1 MPPAARRHLGA
12 GAVFALASAAGV
24 ALAVVVARGGRPR
37 PLLFAAW
44 GGAWLVAVAAAHRL
58 TGRRA
63 VVLIVVAG
71 AALRL
76 ASLAGPPATS
86 DDLYRYAWDGRV
98 QAAGVDPYAQ
108 PPASAQLAHLREG
121 WLWPAASV
129 CAAHGVAPG
138 CTRINRPPVR
148 TIYPPVAEVW
158 FAAVYRAAGV
168 GARHKAWQVAGLVTE
183 LATLGLV
190 VAAVTRWGRDPR
202 WTALY
207 ALSPAPALE
216 IVNNG
221 HVDGLAIVLM
231 MAAVVLMAPGEA
243 PPERWHEAAAAAL
256 ITAAAL
262 VKLYPAIL
270 LLPLVACRSG
280 PRLASLLRTAAI
292 AAGLSALAYAPHV
305 AAVGSRV
312 LGYLP
317 GYLKEENYRS
327 GRRFLIAHVLHLPH
341 ITVVAVSVLG
351 VVAVAAWVVI
361 RRPSLPVA
369 SAALIGAALLAAS
382 PGQPWYAVSLLA
394 LATVAARPAW
404 AAVVVAGYAAALS
417 TVLAPTHAVT
427 IGGWA
432 YTAALVVV
440 GAAAGRRVRGA
451 R

>member
-1 MPPAARRHLGA
+1 MRHA

-24 ALAVVVARGGRPR
+24 VLSFVVARGAR
-37 PLLFAAW
+37 PLPLLLGAW
-44 GGAWLVAVAAAHRL
+44 GVAWLVAVAVALRL

-63 VVLIVVAG
+63 IVVILVAG

-98 QAAGVDPYAQ
+98 QAAGIDPYDQ
-108 PPASAQLAHLREG
+108 PPASAQLARLREG
-121 WLWPAASV
+121 WLWPARAG
-129 CAAHGVAPG
+129 CATLGRAPG

-158 FAAVYRAAGV
+158 FAAIYRAAGV

-183 LATLGLV
+183 LATLGLL
-190 VAAVTRWGRDPR
+190 VAALARWGRDRR
-202 WTALY
+202 WAALY

-221 HVDGLAIVLM
+221 HVDGLAIVFV
-231 MAAVVLMAPGEA
+231 MAALVIVAPGEA
-243 PPERWHEAAAAAL
+243 PAPPWREAAAAAL

-280 PRLASLLRTAAI
+280 PRLGALLRTAAI
-292 AAGLSALAYAPHV
+292 AAGLTAVAYAPHV

-317 GYLKEENYRS
+317 GYLREESYQN
-327 GRRFLIAHVLHLPH
+327 GRRFLIAHLLHVPRQGAGTL
-341 ITVVAVSVLG
+341 AVLG
-351 VVAVAAWVVI
+351 VMAVAAWVVI
-361 RRPSLPVA
+361 RRPSLPVGA
-369 SAALIGAALLAAS
+369 AALIGAALLAAS
-382 PGQPWYAVSLLA
+382 PAQPWYGVSLLA
-394 LATVAARPAW
+394 LAAVASRPAW

-417 TVLAPTHAVT
+417 SVLAPAHAVT

-432 YTAALVVV
+432 YSAALVVV
-440 GAAAGRRVRGA
+440 VAVAGRRIRGA

>member
-1 MPPAARRHLGA
+1 MRAA

-24 ALAVVVARGGRPR
+24 ALSIVVARGGRPL
-37 PLLFAAW
+37 PLLLGAW
-44 GGAWLVAVAAAHRL
+44 GGAWLVAVAAAHRM

-63 VVLIVVAG
+63 IVLILVAG

-98 QAAGVDPYAQ
+98 QAVGVDPYDQ
-108 PPASAQLAHLREG
+108 PPASAQLAQLREG

-129 CAAHGVAPG
+129 CVAHGVAPG
-138 CTRINRPPVR
+138 CTRINRPPAR

-168 GARHKAWQVAGLVTE
+168 AARHKAWQVAGLVTE
-183 LATLGLV
+183 LATLGLL
-190 VAAVTRWGRDPR
+190 VAALARWGRDQR
-202 WTALY
+202 WAALY

-221 HVDGLAIVLM
+221 HVDGLATMLV
-231 MAAVVLMAPGEA
+231 MAALVVMAPGETPA
-243 PPERWHEAAAAAL
+243 TRWREAAAAAL

-280 PRLASLLRTAAI
+280 FRVGALVRTAAI
-292 AAGLSALAYAPHV
+292 AAGLGALAYAPHV

-317 GYLKEENYRS
+317 GYLREENYRS
-327 GRRFLIAHVLHLPH
+327 GGRFLIAHVLHVPH
-341 ITVVAVSVLG
+341 VAVVTVTVLG
-351 VVAVAAWVVI
+351 VVAVAVWVVI
-361 RRPSLPVA
+361 RRPSLPAA
-369 SAALIGAALLAAS
+369 SAAVIGALLLAAS
-382 PGQPWYAVSLLA
+382 PAQPWYAVSLLA
-394 LATVAARPAW
+394 LAAVARRPAW
-404 AAVVVAGYAAALS
+404 AAVVVAGYGAALS
-417 TVLAPTHAVT
+417 SVLAPAHAVT

-440 GAAAGRRVRGA
+440 VAAAGRRVRDA